1 MKLMN
6 SVERIWRGG
15 ARGDV
20 VFGDEGKRR
29 VITIGV
35 GVYTQCKRG
44 MLCSDWLFC
53 MIEFGLVQKTVGR
66 QCDTI
71 MVTQKFKQDSVIVS
85 NWKLMS
91 PCCLLV
97 HWQKPMGDE
106 NEANENREE
115 ANTQFK
121 KTKRT
126 FPKNHFFPFPF
137 FSPLFLSLFSHC
149 LPLFHHHSLLIHTL
163 THFFMLHTW
172 VHLCWT
178 KNTNDT
184 TSDSF
189 HCLFFLSKLS
199 FSLLFLQPM
208 IQCWC
213 NHDTMLSNHQ
223 ITFI

>member
-1 MKLMN
+1 MN

-97 HWQKPMGDE
+97 H
-106 NEANENREE
+106 
-115 ANTQFK
+115 
-121 KTKRT
+121 
-126 FPKNHFFPFPF
+126 
-137 FSPLFLSLFSHC
+137 
-149 LPLFHHHSLLIHTL
+149 
-163 THFFMLHTW
+163 
-172 VHLCWT
+172 
-178 KNTNDT
+178 
-184 TSDSF
+184 
-189 HCLFFLSKLS
+189 
-199 FSLLFLQPM
+199 
-208 IQCWC
+208 
-213 NHDTMLSNHQ
+213 
-223 ITFI
+223 